1 MPVPAERN
9 VEIISKPARQRDVPA
24 PPEIGKSNRA
34 VGKSKIVR
42 HCKAKAQGNPDGSCR
57 IAGEIAKNL
66 ACESQCRNPAIEHS
80 WHFSVLVV
88 DCLDDR
94 REKTI
99 SKNDLL
105 EQAESYKSKPEE
117 NLVGSCLTRFLELWD
132 EFGRSHDRTR
142 NEVRKEG
149 HEQGIVKK
157 AARRC
162 RAPKID
168 VKGVGQG
175 RKSIETDAHRKDDV
189 PTGRV
194 IDDTQR
200 SCDRHKIL
208 DEKAAIFKIAQH
220 SEVHENAGQHP

>member
-24 PPEIGKSNRA
+24 PQEIGKSNRA

-80 WHFSVLVV
+80 WPFSVLVV

-105 EQAESYKSKPEE
+105 EQAE
-117 NLVGSCLTRFLELWD
+117 
-132 EFGRSHDRTR
+132 
-142 NEVRKEG
+142 
-149 HEQGIVKK
+149 
-157 AARRC
+157 
-162 RAPKID
+162 
-168 VKGVGQG
+168 
-175 RKSIETDAHRKDDV
+175 
-189 PTGRV
+189 
-194 IDDTQR
+194 
-200 SCDRHKIL
+200 
-208 DEKAAIFKIAQH
+208 
-220 SEVHENAGQHP
+220 